1 MKISRFS
8 VLCLGSLWF
17 AACATAQDGS
27 SPGDSDDSSGGS
39 GAVSSGGA
47 IGGSGT
53 NGAFGGAAGIPGSGG
68 STSAG
73 TSGTDG
79 GASGSSAGGLANGGA
94 SGSSTG
100 GTAGTGGSGGA
111 GPSVPAFVAGECA
124 ANPTVSLQY
133 LDGSSNPKQITG
145 QYQFINTSA
154 TPIPLSELQIY
165 YFYTNEETSGWNL
178 HVYSSQLDGG
188 TGGYRDLTSAT
199 TFTIGPLSPALNDA
213 DSYTQIAFTGTQ
225 SNSPWPWRHFR
236 WIVCP

>member
-1 MKISRFS
+1 
-8 VLCLGSLWF
+8 
-17 AACATAQDGS
+17 
-27 SPGDSDDSSGGS
+27 
-39 GAVSSGGA
+39 
-47 IGGSGT
+47 
-53 NGAFGGAAGIPGSGG
+53 
-68 STSAG
+68 
-73 TSGTDG
+73 
-79 GASGSSAGGLANGGA
+79 
-94 SGSSTG
+94 
-100 GTAGTGGSGGA
+100 
-111 GPSVPAFVAGECA
+111 
-124 ANPTVSLQY
+124 

-225 SNSPWPWRHFR
+225 SIENGATAKVSWDMQPNDYNPPDQVQANDYSFNAADTGFTAWDHIAVYQGDTLVYGCVPKSQDDGSAGAGGDTGAGGA
-236 WIVCP
+236 VGAAGAD